1 MENTQRDEKQ
11 HNDRDRV
18 RSWWKMNKEKDK
30 WGGGKKWGFLRKR
43 WRRWD
48 PVWLCESRPSNKCG
62 HREEMELFRIDNA
75 GRYQWRRGR
84 GREGG
89 CLSLSLTNPI
99 KSSAVHLRAHA
110 HMYTQ
115 FTQRP
120 DRDDPFIHTASTHT
134 QHIKS
139 NVMRKGAAILVMKLK
154 THPHKWKENAWNKTL
169 RLGSPAF
176 LWAVL
181 CCALV
186 SLGRGIRLKRLG
198 GQGDCVI
205 GV

>member
-1 MENTQRDEKQ
+1 MQAVT
-11 HNDRDRV
+11 
-18 RSWWKMNKEKDK
+18 S
-30 WGGGKKWGFLRKR
+30 GGGGEAERV
-43 WRRWD
+43 D
-48 PVWLCESRPSNKCG
+48 V
-62 HREEMELFRIDNA
+62 
-75 GRYQWRRGR
+75 
-84 GREGG
+84 
-89 CLSLSLTNPI
+89 SLSLTNPI
-99 KSSAVHLRAHA
+99 KSSAVHLQAHA